1 MVKILVTG
9 ANGFLASNIIIEL
22 LDRGYYVRGMLRKP
36 ARLITDHP
44 DLEAFYG
51 NITEAEDVMRAVK
64 GCSIVIHSASVTDQ
78 SLPEYSDYETVNV
91 GGTYNILKACL
102 EHKIQRLIY
111 VSTANVFG
119 YGTREFPGNEEIP
132 IRFPFTRSDYAISKA
147 AAQDMIFKTMSGS
160 GTVINVVNPAFMI
173 GPNDT
178 RISSNRIIL
187 RALGKRILF
196 LPPGGKNFIHVNDAA
211 SGICNAIDLA
221 KDNDC
226 YLLANENLS
235 YREFY
240 ARLAE
245 VTGKK
250 PILITLP
257 RFLLL
262 MFGIAG
268 SILRYT
274 GIRTPI
280 SLTNMQIISLNNYYT
295 GIKAVKTL
303 NLPQTPVEKA
313 IRDAIS
319 WFRDQGRITR

>member
-1 MVKILVTG
+1 
-9 ANGFLASNIIIEL
+9 
-22 LDRGYYVRGMLRKP
+22 
-36 ARLITDHP
+36 
-44 DLEAFYG
+44 
-51 NITEAEDVMRAVK
+51 
-64 GCSIVIHSASVTDQ
+64 
-78 SLPEYSDYETVNV
+78 
-91 GGTYNILKACL
+91 
-102 EHKIQRLIY
+102 
-111 VSTANVFG
+111 
-119 YGTREFPGNEEIP
+119 
-132 IRFPFTRSDYAISKA
+132 
-147 AAQDMIFKTMSGS
+147 
-160 GTVINVVNPAFMI
+160 
-173 GPNDT
+173 
-178 RISSNRIIL
+178 
-187 RALGKRILF
+187 
-196 LPPGGKNFIHVNDAA
+196 
-211 SGICNAIDLA
+211 
-221 KDNDC
+221 
-226 YLLANENLS
+226 LS